1 MATDAV
7 ATLPDQA
14 MAPEPWRI
22 HSVRRDVASNEVFS
36 WTLYPE
42 PGVEP
47 GAMPAP
53 GQFNMLYL
61 FGVGEVPISVSA
73 ITDDGGIVHTIRA
86 VGSVTRAMQDLEA
99 GTVVGLRGP
108 FGTAW
113 PLEQARGR
121 DLVLVAGGIGLA
133 PLRPVIHAALERRS
147 EFGRVVVCY
156 GARSPGDMIFRDEL
170 DAWAERD
177 DVDLRITVD
186 RGTAAW
192 RGDVG
197 VVTQL
202 VDRGGFDRRNT
213 LAMTCGPEV
222 MMRFTA
228 SSLERRG
235 LKPEDIYVSMERN
248 MRCAVGFCGHCQ
260 IGSHFVCRD
269 GPVFP
274 YPVMEPA
281 FRIREL

>member
-1 MATDAV
+1 MATDAA

-14 MAPEPWRI
+14 MAPQAWRI

-42 PGVEP
+42 PGVELD
-47 GAMPAP
+47 AAPAP

-99 GTVVGLRGP
+99 GAVVGLRGP

-133 PLRPVIHAALERRS
+133 PLRPVIHAALQRRS

-170 DAWAERD
+170 DAWEARD

-192 RGDVG
+192 RGNVG

-213 LAMTCGPEV
+213 LAMICGPEV

-228 SSLERRG
+228 SALERRG
-235 LKPEDIYVSMERN
+235 LKPEDIFVSMERN